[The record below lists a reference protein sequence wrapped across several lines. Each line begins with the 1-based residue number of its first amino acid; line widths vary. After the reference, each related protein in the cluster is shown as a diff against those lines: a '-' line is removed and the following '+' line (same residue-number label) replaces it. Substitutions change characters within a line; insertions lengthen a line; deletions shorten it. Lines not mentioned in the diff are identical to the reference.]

1 MNGEGADEDE
11 GCKDGWPGMSG
22 EAHSLF
28 SYFNNP
34 AEGGPKQKAHLLELA
49 KMFDHQVRQV
59 GQDMGQLGDT
69 RLFLMGALLLA
80 DELADA
86 RGRLGALQAEVARLQ
101 ADRARAETRAVTA
114 LEGAAKRIEKLA
126 SEEA

>member
-1 MNGEGADEDE
+1 MAQISVEVNGRPYAVGCED
-11 GCKDGWPGMSG
+11 GQ
-22 EAHSLF
+22 EAHLI
-28 SYFNNP
+28 
-34 AEGGPKQKAHLLELA
+34 ELA

-59 GQDMGQLGDT
+59 GQEMGQLGET

-86 RGRLGALQAEVARLQ
+86 RGRLAGLQAEVSRLQ
-101 ADRARAETRAVTA
+101 ADRARLEGRAAAA

-126 SEEA
+126 SEESA